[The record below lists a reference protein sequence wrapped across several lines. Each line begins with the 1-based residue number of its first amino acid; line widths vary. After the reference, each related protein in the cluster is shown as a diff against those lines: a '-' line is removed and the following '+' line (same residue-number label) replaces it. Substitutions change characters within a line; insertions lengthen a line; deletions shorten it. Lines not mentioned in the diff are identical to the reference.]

1 MPQFGLSE
9 SPPLKERYLFSVERA
24 SSLASPALSSSSS
37 SQTLACISP
46 DGRSVHLLHGNRI
59 ETHALPLA
67 GTSEEVGVVRVPV
80 ISTPLPPLG
89 GDGDNDI
96 VELLCVEGDSMP
108 PPEFRDD
115 EETKITILPL
125 LCVYT
130 RHALLI
136 LKIGYVTN
144 APNGRQEHVD
154 DTEQIQGEILQI
166 IKPFEGDLYPS
177 STILRVRPAPQRRLG
192 YAPFQ
197 SPGSLAALVAT
208 DNGQACL
215 LVYHAKANTV
225 TQQLTFAASEDLVG
239 GETLPTFVD
248 FAFCQSNAQSLL
260 VSLAIHLVKSN
271 GELYAAS
278 PILFDGC
285 MVPTPLFQEAYALL
299 EDYYDADDDDHNNDH
314 GPNELLF
321 AEAKQKQCRAA
332 MYFLREAFE
341 PVQGPGDYMVARL
354 HGGNPTRSTL
364 WPIQLQGPLVE
375 QQQVQRQFEG
385 NEDAS
390 SFASAVVT
398 TIEPFFAR
406 NLVGFAMAGPGGVQ
420 LAVTPPTMLLPRF
433 TYESFDDASALNAQ
447 LYLHMVEQITDLPCT
462 ALVRDSVLDTMIH
475 CISNRGVTTLTSHAL
490 RHFSSSLML
499 DTNNNQNTGM
509 FMSSQPPPPLP
520 PPPTKAW
527 MAVDL
532 TNDVYVKGAVVS
544 GDAHLGHVLVVYLST
559 GQVTAINLTET
570 RVRYETLQQFSQ
582 ATIQAAQPASMVRDE
597 ALQTMEATPAFH
609 EQLGPVVE
617 RIESGLL
624 GMTKLVGSATH
635 PKDVDAGLLAT
646 ALSIRQKCEQ
656 DVIVHLKYLR
666 QMTALRHSEL
676 RKVIKG
682 QVTQLQ
688 AIQDSLKL
696 AKSKR
701 NAIREKMAQ
710 FESKSRQLAERSST
724 ILQASKD
731 LRPALTQADVQYF
744 AMLKRLKAQCHE
756 WETKVYQLSYLAQS
770 LEQMA
775 SSCRFDSVEL
785 EPDEV
790 NNVRAMLLGQ
800 NVLIAK
806 TQEQIEATQELVNE
820 LLQQSASA

>member
-9 SPPLKERYLFSVERA
+9 SPLLKEGYGFGAAR
-24 SSLASPALSSSSS
+24 SSSTSFVSPSS
-37 SQTLACISP
+37 SHTLACISP

-67 GTSEEVGVVRVPV
+67 GTSEDVAVTRVPV
-80 ISTPLPPLG
+80 ISTPLPLLG

-108 PPEFRDD
+108 PPEFRND

-130 RHALLI
+130 RHTLLI
-136 LKIGYVTN
+136 LKIGYVI
-144 APNGRQEHVD
+144 NGPGGRHERVD
-154 DTEQIQGEILQI
+154 DTEPIQGEILQI
-166 IKPFEGDLYPS
+166 IKPFEGEIYPS

-208 DNGQACL
+208 DNGHACL

-271 GELYAAS
+271 GELWAAS

-285 MVPTPLFQEAYALL
+285 MVPAPLFQEAYALL
-299 EDYYDADDDDHNNDH
+299 EDYYDTDDDDHNDYH
-314 GPNELLF
+314 ERSELL

-341 PVQGPGDYMVARL
+341 PVQGPGDYMVGRL
-354 HGGNPTRSTL
+354 HGGSPTRSTL

-375 QQQVQRQFEG
+375 QLQNQRQYG
-385 NEDAS
+385 GRADAS
-390 SFASAVVT
+390 SSVAVT

-433 TYESFDDASALNAQ
+433 TYESVDDASTLNAQ
-447 LYLHMVEQITDLPCT
+447 LHLHMVEQITDLPCT

-475 CISNRGVTTLTSHAL
+475 CISDRGVTTLTSHAL
-490 RHFSSSLML
+490 RHFSSSLLL
-499 DTNNNQNTGM
+499 DAKNNNNKTTGM
-509 FMSSQPPPPLP
+509 FMSSPPPQPT

-570 RVRYETLQQFSQ
+570 RVRYETLQKFSQ
-582 ATIQAAQPASMVRDE
+582 TTTQPAQPAAMVRDD

-682 QVTQLQ
+682 QLTQLQ

-710 FESKSRQLAERSST
+710 FETKSRQLAERSST

-756 WETKVYQLSYLAQS
+756 WETKVDQLSYVAQS

-775 SSCRFDSVEL
+775 SSCGFDRVEL
-785 EPDEV
+785 EPEEV
-790 NNVRAMLLGQ
+790 NNIRAMLLGQ
-800 NVLIAK
+800 NVLITK
-806 TQEQIEATQELVNE
+806 TQEQIEATQELVTE
-820 LLQQSASA
+820 LVQQSSSAK